1 VSRLNALYLDTNVII
16 ARYKPADPLH
26 EVSDK
31 LLSSG
36 KFEFFISPITLF
48 ELYSVISRL
57 YPNMIF
63 PQEVESISV
72 DTLVHFIVEDC
83 NLKLV
88 SKNYLVTTYFRK
100 RKIRMPFEY
109 LMSMMLAEKLKLK
122 ALDLLHIAY
131 AAMLRDSIQT
141 FVTGDSEILERK
153 SIIKDIVGIEVEH
166 PKNFLDDL

>member
-1 VSRLNALYLDTNVII
+1 MSRFNALYLDTNVII

-26 EVSDK
+26 KVSGK
-31 LLSSG
+31 LLRSEE
-36 KFEFFISPITLF
+36 FEFFISPITLF

-109 LMSMMLAEKLKLK
+109 LMSMMLAERLKLR

-131 AAMLRDSIQT
+131 IAMLRDSIQA
-141 FVTGDSEILERK
+141 FVTGDGEILERK

-166 PKNFLDDL
+166 PKNILDDL

>member
-1 VSRLNALYLDTNVII
+1 MDTNVII

-57 YPNMIF
+57 YPDMIF

-100 RKIRMPFEY
+100 QKIRMLFEY
-109 LMSMMLAEKLKLK
+109 LMSMMLAEKLKLR

-131 AAMLRDSIQT
+131 VAMLRDNIQT

-153 SIIKDIVGIEVEH
+153 SIIEDIVGIEVEH